1 MKTKFK
7 LLRIIFL
14 LILVS
19 SCEKETDIGK
29 DNELTNDV
37 LEKAY
42 NDVKTQK
49 RQPAASEV
57 IKSNSKKVYV
67 HYMPWFSNLEQDGF
81 WGQHWTMTNKDPNVM
96 DANGKREIASHYYPL
111 IGPYSSNDNDLQEYH
126 LLLMKLSGIDG
137 VIFDWY
143 SSRDVNDYN
152 ALKTSTESFIKEIE
166 DVGLEFAIM
175 YEDKTAQYTATNGGG
190 RSFINNAIV
199 DLQYIQDTYFTSEN
213 YIKINDSEL
222 LFLFGPNYITNPLDW
237 EIIIPQLNSTPYF
250 MSLWEASDR
259 LGQYAGGEF
268 SWIDSNHMITLSNYY
283 QYCILNNIQTVGGV
297 YPGFNDFYYEGGWR
311 SNTNDDWVIS
321 HNGTQV
327 LNETLTLTASSAV
340 EFIQLITWNDFGEGT
355 MIEPTSEFGF
365 SYLEEIQSYTGVSY
379 NFDDLQLPYRLY
391 LLRKKHKNDNRL
403 QTILDRVYQFI
414 FMLDLDHAKILLST
428 LEETYDI

>member
-81 WGQHWTMTNKDPNVM
+81 WGQHWTMINKDPNVM

-175 YEDKTAQYTATNGGG
+175 YEDKTAQYTATNDGG
-190 RSFINNAIV
+190 RSFINNAILI
-199 DLQYIQDTYFTSEN
+199 LQ
-213 YIKINDSEL
+213 
-222 LFLFGPNYITNPLDW
+222 
-237 EIIIPQLNSTPYF
+237 
-250 MSLWEASDR
+250 
-259 LGQYAGGEF
+259 
-268 SWIDSNHMITLSNYY
+268 
-283 QYCILNNIQTVGGV
+283 
-297 YPGFNDFYYEGGWR
+297 
-311 SNTNDDWVIS
+311 
-321 HNGTQV
+321 
-327 LNETLTLTASSAV
+327 
-340 EFIQLITWNDFGEGT
+340 
-355 MIEPTSEFGF
+355 
-365 SYLEEIQSYTGVSY
+365 
-379 NFDDLQLPYRLY
+379 
-391 LLRKKHKNDNRL
+391 
-403 QTILDRVYQFI
+403 
-414 FMLDLDHAKILLST
+414 AKI
-428 LEETYDI
+428 I